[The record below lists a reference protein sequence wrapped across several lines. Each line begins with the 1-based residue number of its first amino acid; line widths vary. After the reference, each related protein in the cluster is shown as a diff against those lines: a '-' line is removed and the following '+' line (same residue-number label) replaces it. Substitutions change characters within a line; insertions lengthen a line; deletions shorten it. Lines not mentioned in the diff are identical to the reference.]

1 MLRRSVNV
9 PPARRRA
16 ETRTLTADAP
26 RAEPR
31 AQPLLTANDPRADPL
46 PLQQA
51 SRLADGRRAGLR
63 ARRQPPATR
72 HGDRQPRLLD
82 TPHRRQP
89 LRRGATRLPCPLP
102 SLHLRRGATR
112 LPCPLPSLH
121 HNCIRLPSH
130 HPNHRQIPD
139 LWSQTTTPGP
149 PTTSR
154 HTQQRQQRLTPLAL
168 TARTDRPSLRG
179 WLSLLLR
186 SPPKLHSCPP
196 IKAKKRGLVSFN

>member
-16 ETRTLTADAP
+16 ETRTLTADAL

-31 AQPLLTANDPRADPL
+31 AQPPLTANDPRADPL

-51 SRLADGRRAGLR
+51 NRLADGRRAGLR

-72 HGDRQPRLLD
+72 HGDRHPRLLD

-89 LRRGATRLPCPLP
+89 P
-102 SLHLRRGATR
+102 RRGATR

-121 HNCIRLPSH
+121 HNCTRLPSP

-139 LWSQTTTPGP
+139 PWSQTTTPGP

-168 TARTDRPSLRG
+168 TAQTDRPCLRG
-179 WLSLLLR
+179 WLFLLLR

-196 IKAKKRGLVSFN
+196 IEAKKRGLVSFN